1 MGEEHYSITK
11 SCTMALDLNCSKD
24 CDSSTTALDTTDAF
38 IDTLTHFTEPVFLP
52 VVPCTSSSPVCVVR
66 PSTDIR
72 LDSTQ
77 HLLCMVHRVLCED
90 HTA

>member
-1 MGEEHYSITK
+1 
-11 SCTMALDLNCSKD
+11 MALDLNCSKD
-24 CDSSTTALDTTDAF
+24 CDSRTTALDTTDAF

-52 VVPCTSSSPVCVVR
+52 VVVCVVR